1 MLLLLFRE
9 HFAEQLPARTIEPHH
24 SQLTYRG
31 IVVRAIVK
39 SDPRQQHIQF
49 QVGNG
54 RRLLHHI
61 FAAEVIAALLQN
73 MN

>member
-9 HFAEQLPARTIEPHH
+9 HFAEQLPARTSEPHH

-31 IVVRAIVK
+31 IVVRVIVK
-39 SDPRQQHIQF
+39 SYPRKQHIQF
-49 QVGNG
+49 QVRNG

-61 FAAEVIAALLQN
+61 LAAEVIAALL
-73 MN
+73 